1 MTTCRWGVAMG
12 VLGAVM
18 ALTGCARSPETTRS
32 VPYLRAHPKALQ
44 TLVRWCTADPGH
56 LERLPA
62 CINARQAALLNGI
75 GSFQK
80 LPPMAFPALPGR
92 DRAVVHGSAKP
103 TASKR

>member
-1 MTTCRWGVAMG
+1 MKTSRWGVAIG
-12 VLGAVM
+12 VFVAVM
-18 ALTGCARSPETTRS
+18 AVTGCARSPEATRS

-56 LERLPA
+56 LEHLPA

-80 LPPMAFPALPGR
+80 LPPMAFPPLPGR
-92 DRAVVHGSAKP
+92 DRPTARGSANS

>member
-1 MTTCRWGVAMG
+1 MKTSRLGLAMG
-12 VLGAVM
+12 LLGAVM
-18 ALTGCARSPETTRS
+18 AVTGCARSPEATRS

-56 LERLPA
+56 LEQLPA

-80 LPPMAFPALPGR
+80 LPPMAFPSIPGR
-92 DRAVVHGSAKP
+92 DRPTAHGSENP